1 MHQVLESE
9 DIKKAL
15 LEEFG
20 LVAFN
25 IANGSEKRWLLQEE
39 WDGIQKQSFWP
50 MRILT
55 CEPT

>member
-39 WDGIQKQSFWP
+39 WDGIQKQSLWP
-50 MRILT
+50 MWILT